1 MHTKQTL
8 ADLLMTVPVEDV
20 ARESGLSTKTIYRL
34 RNQEHAPRLDTIES
48 VVAAVKRI
56 APRRRPRAKAAA

>member
-8 ADLLMTVPVEDV
+8 SDLLMTVPVEEV

-34 RNQEHAPRLDTIES
+34 RNQENAPRLDTIES
-48 VVAAVKRI
+48 VVAAVRRI
-56 APRRRPRAKAAA
+56 APRRKPRAKAAA